1 VDEVR
6 REIKDSP
13 LLKEAINPY
22 GIEDFGHVQE
32 HLACEP
38 LFAKIPGYSFN
49 DVDQLQVR
57 AMSGSEPKLLV
68 PQ

>member
-6 REIKDSP
+6 REIKDSQ
-13 LLKEAINPY
+13 LVKEAFDPY
-22 GIEDFGHVQE
+22 GIEGFGHVQE
-32 HLACEP
+32 HRACEP
-38 LFAKIPGYSFN
+38 LFAKSAGYSFN
-49 DVDQLQVR
+49 EAGQLKGR